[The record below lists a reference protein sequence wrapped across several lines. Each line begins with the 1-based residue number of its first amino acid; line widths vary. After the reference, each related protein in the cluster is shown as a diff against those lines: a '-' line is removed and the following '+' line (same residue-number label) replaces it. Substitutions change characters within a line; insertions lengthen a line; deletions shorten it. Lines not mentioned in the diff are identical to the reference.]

1 MAKRTSHALNTSRRI
16 KRPSALTAKGNGSA
30 KAPLTVGRAELLVDG
45 SDRDFRRLVN
55 ALFPFLALHTA
66 VRNGYA
72 ELLGLAGPAYSI
84 LLCIRTLNDNGPVN
98 VRTIADQLRLSGSF
112 ITAETNS
119 LERKGFVRKRRGIED
134 KRLVSITLTP
144 RAIALLDSIAPL
156 RQRVNDVQFGCLTR
170 NEFRML
176 VPLVE
181 RLVQS
186 GERAVALLQFLKQHP
201 STRWEELRGIATLDI
216 PTRL

>member
-1 MAKRTSHALNTSRRI
+1 MVTKTNRALSAPRRI
-16 KRPSALTAKGNGSA
+16 KRSSAATATRAGA
-30 KAPLTVGRAELLVDG
+30 ARPLTVTRAELLVNG
-45 SDRDFRRLVN
+45 SDREFRRLVN

-72 ELLGLAGPAYSI
+72 ELLGLTGPAYSV

-98 VRTIADQLRLSGSF
+98 IRTIADQLRLSGSF

-119 LERKGFVRKRRGIED
+119 LERKGLVEKRRGVED
-134 KRLVSITLTP
+134 KRVVSVTLTA

-156 RQRVNDVQFGCLTR
+156 RQRVNDEQFGCLTR
-170 NEFRML
+170 DEFRML
-176 VPLVE
+176 MPLVE

-186 GERAVALLQFLKQHP
+186 GERAVALLQFLKQHT
-201 STRWEELRGIATLDI
+201 STPWEDLNAVSRIDI
-216 PTRL
+216 SARP

>member
-1 MAKRTSHALNTSRRI
+1 MAKKTTRRINASRRI
-16 KRPSALTAKGNGSA
+16 GRSSDAAGDDSAR
-30 KAPLTVGRAELLVDG
+30 PLTVTRDELLVYG
-45 SDRDFRRLVN
+45 SDREFRRLVN

-66 VRNGYA
+66 VRNHYA
-72 ELLGLAGPAYSI
+72 DLLGLTGPAYSV

-119 LERKGFVRKRRGIED
+119 LERMGLVEKRRRVED
-134 KRLVSITLTP
+134 KRVVSVTLTA
-144 RAIALLDSIAPL
+144 RAVALLDSIAPL
-156 RQRVNDVQFGCLTR
+156 RQHVNDVQFGCLTQS
-170 NEFRML
+170 EFRML

-186 GERAVALLQFLKQHP
+186 GERAVAMLQFLKQHP
-201 STRWEELRGIATLDI
+201 STQWQELHDVS
-216 PTRL
+216 RLEMSARS